1 MKVLKIVL
9 LALAISG
16 LAIGFGC
23 KNGSTGTSP
32 KTLLDKTVSVAAD
45 GGSAEV
51 SFEAMKGQKVK
62 IELKAA
68 SSTMEPYGYL
78 KRPDGKEEYR
88 PVIETCKNAKNE
100 SEFIADKKGRYNLTL
115 FDGSNLGGKVSVI
128 ITVE

>member
-1 MKVLKIVL
+1 MKVLKMVL

-23 KNGSTGTSP
+23 KNGSTGTS
-32 KTLLDKTVSVAAD
+32 KTLLDKTVSVAAG

-78 KRPDGKEEYR
+78 QRPNGKEEYR
-88 PVIETCKNAKNE
+88 PTIETSKNAKNE